1 MEAEKYEEAVRDCEK
16 VCKMDRSRGEEAKTM
31 VLSCDRSIG
40 GTSASQRQKFHTDEA
55 VQCLHNKSGSHGVP
69 TVHLLNFMFLLVEY
83 GKVLCSTAN
92 ELQHASSREE
102 YIPRILTVLL

>member
-40 GTSASQRQKFHTDEA
+40 GTSTPQRQKFHTDEA
-55 VQCLHNKSGSHGVP
+55 VQC
-69 TVHLLNFMFLLVEY
+69 
-83 GKVLCSTAN
+83 
-92 ELQHASSREE
+92 
-102 YIPRILTVLL
+102 

>member
-40 GTSASQRQKFHTDEA
+40 GRLRLGDR
-55 VQCLHNKSGSHGVP
+55 
-69 TVHLLNFMFLLVEY
+69 NFMLMKQFNVYIINPVVMGFQKYICLI
-83 GKVLCSTAN
+83 LCFSW
-92 ELQHASSREE
+92 SSMVKFC
-102 YIPRILTVLL
+102 VLLRMSSSMLPLEKNIFHEY

>member
-40 GTSASQRQKFHTDEA
+40 GTSAPQRQKFHTDEA
-55 VQCLHNKSGSHGVP
+55 IQCLHNKTGSHVVP
-69 TVHLLNFMFLLVEY
+69 KVHLLDFMFLLVEY
-83 GKVLCSTAN
+83 GKGLCSTAN
-92 ELQHASSREE
+92 ELQHASSTQE
-102 YIPRILTVLL
+102 YIPRILTVL

>member
-40 GTSASQRQKFHTDEA
+40 GTSAPQRQKFHTDEA
-55 VQCLHNKSGSHGVP
+55 VQCLHNKSGSRGAP
-69 TVHLLNFMFLLVEY
+69 NANLFNFTYLLVDFD
-83 GKVLCSTAN
+83 KSVVSICK
-92 ELQHASSREE
+92 
-102 YIPRILTVLL
+102 

>member
-40 GTSASQRQKFHTDEA
+40 GTSAPQRQKFHTDD
-55 VQCLHNKSGSHGVP
+55 VKSVRNLVGSSDW
-69 TVHLLNFMFLLVEY
+69 
-83 GKVLCSTAN
+83 ST
-92 ELQHASSREE
+92 
-102 YIPRILTVLL
+102 